1 MRDRFRGKSGKA
13 GLCVI
18 LALALL
24 VAGALISAGCQSGTG
39 QFKAQWANVMKQFNT
54 RVAADDKKAEAL
66 AAKKDLAGVI
76 NLVKQRI
83 VSVDETLGKV
93 LALSPPGNL
102 RKLDAL
108 SIYYLQTLE
117 DRLQAQNS
125 LYEAAL
131 SGSPTTDLQQVLDRL
146 VARNEQIA
154 RELNIELQKD
164 GISIEAESPKQSTPT
179 APSNPNSSTSPST
192 APR

>member
-54 RVAADDKKAEAL
+54 RVAA
-66 AAKKDLAGVI
+66 DLAGVI